1 MSEPDHAAPEL
12 PEGARTVTKRPLNE
26 IRRIGGEPGSPDRTI
41 PDHLKPHYHQD
52 GNAFRS
58 AYRPDRIEFV
68 DRGTRMHAYSPIS
81 TFTTRALIEIAQ
93 ARGWNEIE
101 VTGSQKFQ
109 QSVYVEAA
117 SRNLDVRGYTPTE
130 KDAEILQHRAERR
143 DAGKNPMVQAFLQ
156 AESKK
161 DREAAIKQYPQLK
174 AAFAADA
181 AAKAVAEAK
190 IDSKKGTEHFIGRF
204 RDSIAIALHT
214 GRALPAAELKADRVP
229 PNKVEDRGQSRSR

>member
-1 MSEPDHAAPEL
+1 MSKETQAPPL
-12 PEGARTVTKRPLNE
+12 PEGGRLPNKRDLNE

-41 PDHLKPHYHQD
+41 PEHLKPHYHQD

-68 DRGTRMHAYSPIS
+68 DRGNRMHAYFPIS

-93 ARGWNEIE
+93 ARGWKEIE
-101 VTGSQKFQ
+101 VTGSKKFQ
-109 QSVYVEAA
+109 QSVYVEAT
-117 SRNLDVRGYTPTE
+117 SRNLSVRGYEPTQ

-143 DAGKNPMVQAFLQ
+143 EAEKNPMVQAFLQ
-156 AESKK
+156 ADSKK
-161 DREAAIKQYPQLK
+161 DREAAIKQYPKLQ
-174 AAFAADA
+174 AAFFADA

-190 IDSKKGTEHFIGRF
+190 IDSKKAAESFVSRF

-214 GRALPAAELKADRVP
+214 GRELPTTELKTDRPP
-229 PNKVEDRGQSRSR
+229 PNKVEDRDQGRSR